1 MKLNTEEIEVMDMNF
16 SRYSCEWI
24 KQQKET
30 LEW

>member
-16 SRYSCEWI
+16 SGYDCEWI
-24 KQQKET
+24 KQQTEI